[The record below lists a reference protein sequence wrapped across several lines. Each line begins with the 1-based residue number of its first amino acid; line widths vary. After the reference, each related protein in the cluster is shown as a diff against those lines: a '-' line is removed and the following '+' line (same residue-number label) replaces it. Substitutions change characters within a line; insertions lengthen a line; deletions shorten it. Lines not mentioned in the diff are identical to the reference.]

1 MKKILL
7 VCSAGMSTSLLV
19 SKMKKSA
26 KEKEIDVDIKSTSE
40 YEINRYI
47 DEADIVLIAPQ
58 IRFLENKVRKLV
70 ESKEIK
76 VETVDSVAYGRM
88 QGDQILIQ
96 ALSLINS

>member
-19 SKMKKSA
+19 SKMKKTA
-26 KEKEIDVDIKSTSE
+26 KEKEIDVDIHATSE
-40 YEINRYI
+40 YEINHCL
-47 DEADIVLIAPQ
+47 DEVDIVLIAPQ
-58 IRFLENKVRKLV
+58 VRFLKNKISKLV
-70 ESKEIK
+70 GSKEIK
-76 VETVDSVAYGRM
+76 VETIDSIAYGRM